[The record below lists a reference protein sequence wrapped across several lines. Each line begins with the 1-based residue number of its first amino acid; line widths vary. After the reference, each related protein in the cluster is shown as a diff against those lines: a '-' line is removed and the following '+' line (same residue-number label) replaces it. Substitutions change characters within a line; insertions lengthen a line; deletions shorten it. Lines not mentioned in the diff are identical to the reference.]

1 MGLLSRLFGKKS
13 SSPRHAGHN
22 MISLVALAST
32 WRKRSVDEIRQDL
45 DETFPGEFLPPRSEG
60 NFVIEG
66 PAEGASYCVQ
76 CTIPNY
82 TGLFLIHNVP
92 RQYSAFSDYLQHIK
106 NPEMRRLAD
115 SQACWLSVDLI
126 HRHTTETEEDAYR
139 FIRRV
144 LGKLAPED
152 TTLLIHPSQYHVARF
167 TPKLRAILAAGG
179 EPFGMA

>member
-1 MGLLSRLFGKKS
+1 MGLLSRLFGKKT

-82 TGLFLIHNVP
+82 TGMFLIHKVP

-106 NPEMRRLAD
+106 FL
-115 SQACWLSVDLI
+115 LLGGTFHFDLYVFSFSI
-126 HRHTTETEEDAYR
+126 LHKTGVGGLHQWRMLLLFQ
-139 FIRRV
+139 FIKKKHV
-144 LGKLAPED
+144 KLG
-152 TTLLIHPSQYHVARF
+152 
-167 TPKLRAILAAGG
+167 
-179 EPFGMA
+179 